1 MRRLLTGSLTVLA
14 VLLAGCSTRSGDD
27 TGAGATATPS
37 AVAAADFGTLKDVCG
52 PGSSGAGTSSGAGG
66 SGAAGASS
74 GVQGVTSKKIEVG
87 VLTDVGFTKKSEFP
101 DAAKVF
107 TDWCNAAGG
116 INGRTIEA
124 VTRDTRLT
132 EVRQRVLEAC
142 RSDFALVGGGAALD
156 SLGVQDRLKCL
167 LPNFPGQSSQ
177 LGAIGSDLQVI
188 ASQPVAG
195 YFQYA
200 GYYSWLLKEKYP
212 DSADHVGIISGDAPV
227 TKVMSA
233 QFKEA
238 VAGLG
243 GKVTYSD
250 LYPAAGVSDWTPYAQ
265 AIKKEGVK
273 GLVFLGD
280 FASLAKLEQ
289 ALTAIGYVPDWID
302 ANSNAYGPAFTQLA
316 GTALAEQ
323 HNYAELFATAPLES
337 AATNP
342 ATQQVLDLFKKYA
355 PGKQVTYPVLRAFSA
370 WLLFA
375 TAARDCATLT
385 RKCVYDNAVRETAW
399 TGGGLQAPFDL
410 SSKQPPKC
418 YSVVEATPSGWKP
431 ADFHPDQGAYRCDA
445 PVYKYRT
452 DYGAPATLASV
463 GKSMTDLK

>member
-1 MRRLLTGSLTVLA
+1 MRRLLIGAVTVTA

-27 TGAGATATPS
+27 TGSGAAHNASPTASGS
-37 AVAAADFGTLKDVCG
+37 AASSADFGTLKNVCG
-52 PGSSGAGTSSGAGG
+52 PGTAKSSS
-66 SGAAGASS
+66 
-74 GVQGVTSKKIEVG
+74 VQGVTGTSIQVG
-87 VLTDVGFTKKSEFP
+87 VMSDIGFTKNSEFP

-107 TDWCNAAGG
+107 TSWCNDAGG
-116 INGRTIEA
+116 INGRKLVA
-124 VTRDTRLT
+124 VTRDSKLT
-132 EVRQRVLEAC
+132 QVRQAVLEAC
-142 RSDFALVGGGAALD
+142 KSDFALVGGGSALD

-177 LGAIGSDLQVI
+177 IGAIGSDLQVM

-200 GYYSWLLKEKYP
+200 GYYTWLLKNKYP
-212 DSADHVGIISGDAPV
+212 DSAKKVGIIAGDAPV
-227 TKVMSA
+227 TKVMVA

-243 GKVTYSD
+243 GTVSYND

-265 AIKKEGVK
+265 SIKNKGVK

-289 ALTAIGYVPDWID
+289 ALTNIGYTPDWID
-302 ANSNAYGPAFTQLA
+302 ANSNAYGPAFLQLA
-316 GTALAEQ
+316 GTALAQQ

-337 AATNP
+337 AAANP
-342 ATQQVLDLFKKYA
+342 ATQQVIDLYKKYA
-355 PGKQVTYPVLRAFSA
+355 PDKQVTYPALRAFSA

-385 RKCVYDNAVRETAW
+385 RTCVYDNAVKNTDWTA
-399 TGGGLQAPFDL
+399 GGLQAPFDL
-410 SSKQPPKC
+410 TSKEPPKC
-418 YSVVEATPSGWKP
+418 YSIVEATAKGWQ
-431 ADFHPDQGAYRCDA
+431 AAGFQPDQGAYRCDA
-445 PVYKYRT
+445 PAYKYKA
-452 DYGAPATLASV
+452 DYGTPATLASV
-463 GKSMTDLK
+463 GKSMADLK